1 MKTFHCDSCSA
12 LVYFENT
19 SCLNCG
25 AALAYLPDAAEVQA
39 LNPTEEQNWQSTKG
53 KHYQLCQNYIE
64 HDVCNWAVPVEDPNP
79 LCVSCRLTRVIPD
92 LSVAGNKMAWAKF
105 EAAKRRLN
113 YSLLGF
119 GLPIPSKV
127 EDPQIGLFYDF
138 LADFPG
144 APVLTG
150 HDVGLITINIAE
162 ADDAERERRRVQL
175 HEPYRTI
182 LGHFRH
188 EIGHYY

>member
-53 KHYQLCQNYIE
+53 KQYRLCQNYTE
-64 HDVCNWAVPVEDPNP
+64 HDVCNWAVPGEDPNL

-92 LSVAGNKMAWAKF
+92 LSVSGNKMAWAKF

-119 GLPIPSKV
+119 GLAIPSKV

-138 LADFPG
+138 LADVPG

-150 HDVGLITINIAE
+150 HDVG
-162 ADDAERERRRVQL
+162 
-175 HEPYRTI
+175 
-182 LGHFRH
+182 
-188 EIGHYY
+188 